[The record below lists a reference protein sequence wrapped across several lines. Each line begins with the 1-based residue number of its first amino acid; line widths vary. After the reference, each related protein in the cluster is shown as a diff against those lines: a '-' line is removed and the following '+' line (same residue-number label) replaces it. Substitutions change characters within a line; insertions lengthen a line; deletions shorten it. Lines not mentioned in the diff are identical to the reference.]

1 MTNEKRC
8 YNYFINE
15 MKLNSS
21 ASCGIIANIKYESNF
36 IVKAIGDGGT
46 SYGICQWHNV
56 RYKRLKNYCK
66 SKNLDYKTLKAQLN
80 YLQYELENYYKSLY
94 KKLKKS
100 QNTEQGAY
108 ESGYNFCYM
117 FEKPAKKTESSKK
130 RGNQAIVYYKKYNK
144 KKKEESKNIYYTV
157 KKGDNLT
164 RIAKMYNT
172 TVDQLVKWNNIKN
185 KNLIYVNQKLRVK

>member
-36 IVKAIGDGGT
+36 RTTALGDGGT

-56 RYKRLKNYCK
+56 RYKRLQSYCNKNK
-66 SKNLDYKTLKAQLN
+66 LNYKTLDGQLK
-80 YLQYELENYYKSLY
+80 YLQYELEYFYKSLY

-100 QNTEQGAY
+100 PNTEQGAY

-130 RGNQAIVYYKKYNK
+130 RGNQAIKYYKKYNK
-144 KKKEESKNIYYTV
+144 KESTEKYYIV
-157 KKGDNLT
+157 KKGDTLT
-164 RIAKMYNT
+164 KIAKMYNT
-172 TVDQLVKWNNIKN
+172 TVNQLVKWNNIKN